1 MELKKYIKIIDNSL
15 PLEDIANLVKFVKKL
30 DYKKSRVGAQGHIK
44 EDVRKVHD
52 YGLENLKPSLTEAKW
67 SNFLRFFFVSA
78 IKRYINDTV
87 KKNPHE
93 ISTGIVKEVTAL
105 KYEEGGHYIYHTDY
119 FNEQPRQ
126 FSLILMLNN
135 DFEGGEITFTTPSY
149 ENEYTIKNA
158 PGRLLVWP
166 SNFMF
171 PHKVNKVTKGT
182 RFSIVGWSH

>member
-1 MELKKYIKIIDNSL
+1 
-15 PLEDIANLVKFVKKL
+15 
-30 DYKKSRVGAQGHIK
+30 
-44 EDVRKVHD
+44 
-52 YGLENLKPSLTEAKW
+52 
-67 SNFLRFFFVSA
+67 
-78 IKRYINDTV
+78 
-87 KKNPHE
+87 
-93 ISTGIVKEVTAL
+93 
-105 KYEEGGHYIYHTDY
+105 
-119 FNEQPRQ
+119 
-126 FSLILMLNN
+126 MLNN